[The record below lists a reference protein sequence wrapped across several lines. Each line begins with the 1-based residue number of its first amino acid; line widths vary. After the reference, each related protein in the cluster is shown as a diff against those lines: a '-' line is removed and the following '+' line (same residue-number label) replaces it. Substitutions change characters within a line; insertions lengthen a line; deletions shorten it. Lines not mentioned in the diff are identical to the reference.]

1 MRYRYYTADVFTD
14 RIFGGNPLAVFPEAE
29 GLSPEQMQRVA
40 RELNISETVFV
51 LPADSKDHLCR
62 LRIFT
67 PAMEL
72 PFAGHPTLGA
82 AHVLAVLGE
91 IEVKSGEAEVI
102 FEEGIGPITVRIT
115 ADGQLPTFTQLSVAK
130 MPEHAMEI
138 PSLRSIASALS
149 LDISD
154 LLLGDDRPM
163 AVSCGVP
170 FLIVP
175 LRNLESLGRAKLDR
189 ETWENTLQ
197 DSWAPHIYAFAY
209 EAETEGADLRARMF
223 APAMGIEEDPATGAA
238 ASALAGY
245 LSAQEK
251 NAQGSRFWTLEQGFE
266 MGRPSLL
273 KVEAEI
279 EAGQVTAIRVG
290 GASVLVSECQIEIP
304 EPGAAGGL
312 VLEPATEAPA
322 EPKAPPMEPLPQA
335 VAKPKADAEDK
346 EKEEAAKPE
355 TKKDDEEIKVSDV
368 KDKAPEAKAAPPPA
382 EDEAPDEK
390 AESPADEEA
399 KPSPPCPPAA
409 EDAAESDK
417 VVPLRSVLKALTSD
431 SEKEPKQE
439 KQAEPAPEPAA
450 ANEAETPEETSEPKR
465 PMGFVVEPKPD
476 TAAKR
481 EEKKPDEAPATEE
494 RASKLSSL
502 LRVGPFTDSKTKG
515 EKPAANGK
523 APAADDPAGDTG
535 KRKDAKASVSI
546 RVDDGP
552 GRSPESFE
560 DEENAE
566 DSFDDVLEA
575 FGEEAETD
583 GPEPDEDP
591 GELDDYDEEEA
602 YDEDDLDEDDEDDE
616 EDDEPED
623 EDSLSAEQFKNQK
636 HYKFLWSGTL
646 RHGDQIYGC
655 VIIDLSSKAALVQL
669 EEELA
674 YDLTLNF
681 DSPVTLKNEKIGR
694 LKGEVVWREK
704 NRLGVELLEDPKEV
718 VRILE
723 AARK

>member
-1 MRYRYYTADVFTD
+1 MRHRYFTADVFTD
-14 RIFGGNPLAVFPEAE
+14 RIFGGNPLAVFPDAE

-51 LPADSKDHLCR
+51 LPADSPNHHCR

-72 PFAGHPTLGA
+72 PFAGHPTLGT
-82 AHVLAVLGE
+82 AHVLAILGE
-91 IEVKSGEAEVI
+91 IEVKSGEAEAV
-102 FEEGIGPITVRIT
+102 FEEGIGPIAVRIT
-115 ADGQLPTFTQLSVAK
+115 ADGQLPTFTQLAVAK

-209 EAETEGADLRARMF
+209 EAETNGADLRARMF

-245 LSAQEK
+245 LCAQEK
-251 NAQGSRFWTLEQGFE
+251 NAQGSHYWTIEQGFE
-266 MGRPSLL
+266 MGRPSLI

-279 EAGQVTAIRVG
+279 EAGEVTAIRVG
-290 GASVLVSECQIEIP
+290 GASVLVGECRIEIP
-304 EPGAAGGL
+304 EPGTIGGL
-312 VLEPATEAPA
+312 VLELPS
-322 EPKAPPMEPLPQA
+322 EPQPEPEAPPMEPLPLA
-335 VAKPKADAEDK
+335 VAKPRPVEEEKAEEEKK
-346 EKEEAAKPE
+346 EE
-355 TKKDDEEIKVSDV
+355 TKKDDEGAD
-368 KDKAPEAKAAPPPA
+368 ATAAK
-382 EDEAPDEK
+382 
-390 AESPADEEA
+390 EA
-399 KPSPPCPPAA
+399 KPSEPSTP
-409 EDAAESDK
+409 DADREPEGDK
-417 VVPLRSVLKALTSD
+417 VVPLRTALKAQTSD
-431 SEKEPKQE
+431 EEKNRDEEEKDREIEERSEEAVESKRSIGFVVDTKLE
-439 KQAEPAPEPAA
+439 KAPEP
-450 ANEAETPEETSEPKR
+450 KK
-465 PMGFVVEPKPD
+465 VPD
-476 TAAKR
+476 EQKR
-481 EEKKPDEAPATEE
+481 EEAPAAEE
-494 RASKLSSL
+494 RGSKLTSL
-502 LRVGPFTDSKTKG
+502 LRVGLFTDRATKD
-515 EKPAANGK
+515 EAPAVNGK
-523 APAADDPAGDTG
+523 ATAADDSAGDPG
-535 KRKDAKASVSI
+535 KPDEAQAAALRKDE
-546 RVDDGP
+546 DGP
-552 GRSPESFE
+552 GLARDRFELEDDLEDE
-560 DEENAE
+560 DEEALDVSDQEADGWADFE
-566 DSFDDVLEA
+566 DS
-575 FGEEAETD
+575 
-583 GPEPDEDP
+583 EPDED
-591 GELDDYDEEEA
+591 L
-602 YDEDDLDEDDEDDE
+602 DDLDEGDPYD
-616 EDDEPED
+616 ED
-623 EDSLSAEQFKNQK
+623 EDSLSAEQFRSQK

-655 VIIDLSSKAALVQL
+655 VIIDLSSRAALVQL

-681 DSPVTLKNEKIGR
+681 DSPITLKNEKIGR

-704 NRLGVELLEDPKEV
+704 NRLGVDLLEDPKEV
-718 VRILE
+718 IRILE